1 MAAIPNSA
9 PSAMGLLVAH
19 PTLGYGK
26 IAAVGSGRLLV
37 VFGAEGKQAY
47 FALSSLQDGV
57 LRRLVLGLDEPA
69 RGPHGPCTV
78 TSAPPPGAVRGWSSL
93 EYGVTYTDGLR
104 ATVSEVDLSPLGSNS
119 RKTLVGALAAC
130 QAHRFAEFSA
140 RERLIRA
147 MDRMRQQVGG
157 LRALL
162 SSRFDLRP
170 HQAFVAG
177 TVILDHHRRY
187 ILADEVGLGK
197 TIEAGIVIHDL
208 LAARPDARIL
218 VVAPGALVR
227 QWLCELHTGFGG
239 QGFRLLDLHPPEAI
253 DLANWTKVICSTDF
267 ALRGLDRDLL
277 AQRWDMLV
285 VDEAHHLLRQQ
296 LMYGFVQSL
305 AVQARDLL
313 LLSAVPARRRETE
326 LFRLLALL
334 EPDRFRTGT
343 AAEAEFLALY
353 TAQEAIGRRLTRLTA
368 EIEAVEAQQAE
379 PSDAIVMARRLGQL
393 PALAADA
400 HIVALLERG
409 EADPSQT
416 LDCAK
421 AIWRHVVDEY
431 RINRRILRNRRQ
443 RLLAQEQIAEIRR
456 RLEEHPYEPDS
467 LEQEAVDAVRA
478 LLAELVA
485 TCLSPDFSRPLTRIL
500 LQSTCDPAALVE
512 VLEALADPPP
522 GRVDALGIELLGA
535 SGGGSYDRW
544 QDMLGILA
552 AGVNPR
558 IPQPALS
565 LALRRARAWKAS
577 PDSNSRLAH
586 VAGLLRS
593 WQPSRPKVL
602 VFAGFSGAAA
612 RVATQLQAALGE
624 QAVAEFRFD
633 LPDHEKEEAARRFRM
648 DPATWV
654 LVSDET
660 GGEGRNFQFADRLLH
675 YDLPWLADLV
685 EQRIGRLDRLGR
697 EAFSTEVPAH
707 VVHNPTAP
715 EAGLLAC
722 YRDGFGVFAAS
733 ISGLEF
739 ALRDM
744 HDRMADTAARGGVE
758 GLEALA
764 PSLAEAARE
773 ERLRDESEALLDEGS
788 FQSAGVERF
797 CKQPDPTLEKE
808 LEEAFVTFYRLAGRA
823 RAVRE
828 VRDERDERTREGLW
842 RFRPD
847 EVRDGPLAIVDR
859 DGQGELNART
869 GTFRRETARLR
880 RDVEFFTWGNPL
892 FDALDAALTSRPT
905 GRTYAIEVRA
915 TGVSPMLG
923 LEAIVKLRPDLS
935 RLADQP
941 GLQELARG
949 LLGVRRRS
957 FHYALGP
964 GQDARVIDRVRRSIR
979 PEHLGRVCRD
989 LSAERLHAVVAAT
1002 GLAWP
1007 EFVAGC
1013 EAGALAAA
1021 ERAFRAELDQLVAAE
1036 RRRINEMRA
1045 RARGAAGV
1053 DDASLL
1059 DLYLAALENWSPVVD
1074 SLGVMA
1080 INWAPT

>member
-1 MAAIPNSA
+1 MSAAPVGHLS
-9 PSAMGLLVAH
+9 MLGLLVTHA
-19 PTLGYGK
+19 TLGYGK
-26 IAAVGSGRLLV
+26 IAEVSPGRLLV

-47 FALSSLQDGV
+47 FALSSLQTGV
-57 LRRLVLGLDEPA
+57 LRRMVLGIDDPV

-78 TSAPPPGAVRGWSSL
+78 TKAPPPSAERNWTPL

-104 ATVSEVDLSPLGSNS
+104 ATVREVDLLPIGALRS
-119 RKTLVGALAAC
+119 RTLVGALSAC
-130 QAHRFAEFSA
+130 QAHGFVEFSA

-147 MDRMRQQVGG
+147 MDRMRQQAGG

-177 TVILDHHRRY
+177 TVILDHRRRY

-208 LAARPDARIL
+208 LAARPDARVL
-218 VVAPGALVR
+218 VLAPGALAR

-253 DLANWTKVICSTDF
+253 DLAKWTKVICSTDL
-267 ALRGLDRDLL
+267 ALRGLDSDLL

-296 LMYGFVQSL
+296 LMYGIVQTL
-305 AVQARDLL
+305 AAQAHDLL

-334 EPDRFRTGT
+334 EPNRFKTGS

-353 TAQEAIGRRLTRLTA
+353 EAQEAIGRRLTRLTA
-368 EIEAVEAQQAE
+368 EIEAVEAKEAE
-379 PSDAIVMARRLGQL
+379 PSDAIAMANRLRQL

-400 HIVALLERG
+400 NLAVLLQRG
-409 EADPSQT
+409 ESDPVQA

-431 RINRRILRNRRQ
+431 RISRRILRNRRQ
-443 RLLAQEQIAEIRR
+443 RLLAQAQIAEIRR

-467 LEQEAVDAVRA
+467 LEQDALQAIAV
-478 LLAELVA
+478 LLAELVEA
-485 TCLSPDFSRPLTRIL
+485 GLSPDFSRPLTRIL
-500 LQSTCDPAALVE
+500 LQSTCDPLALVQ

-522 GRVDALGIELLGA
+522 GTVNAFGIELLGA
-535 SGGGSYDRW
+535 AGGAGYDGW
-544 QDMLGILA
+544 QEMLGILA
-552 AGVNPR
+552 AGIR
-558 IPQPALS
+558 TRMPQPALS
-565 LALRRARAWKAS
+565 LALRRARAWEAS
-577 PDSNSRLAH
+577 PDSNNRLAH
-586 VAGLLRS
+586 LGRLLRD
-593 WQPSRPKVL
+593 WQASRPKVL
-602 VFAGFSGAAA
+602 VFAGFPGAAG
-612 RVATQLQAALGE
+612 RVAAHLQATLGE
-624 QAVAEFRFD
+624 RAVAEFRFD
-633 LPDHEKEEAARRFRM
+633 LPDYEKEEAARRFRM
-648 DPATWV
+648 DEATWV

-660 GGEGRNFQFADRLLH
+660 GGEGRNFQFADFLVH

-697 EAFSTEVPAH
+697 EVFSTDVPAH
-707 VVHNPTAP
+707 VVYNPAAP

-722 YRDGFGVFAAS
+722 YRDGLGVFVAS

-744 HDRMADTAARGGVE
+744 HDRMADMAARSGAD

-788 FQSAGVERF
+788 FQSAGAARF
-797 CKQPDPTLEKE
+797 CKEPDPTLEPE
-808 LEEAFVTFYRLAGRA
+808 LEESFVAFYRATCRAG
-823 RAVRE
+823 AVRQ
-828 VRDERDERTREGLW
+828 VPDERTREGLW
-842 RFRPD
+842 RFKPD
-847 EVRDGPLAIVDR
+847 EIRDGPLAIVDR

-892 FDALDAALTSRPT
+892 FDAVHAALTSRPT
-905 GRTYAIEVRA
+905 GRTYAVEVKVV
-915 TGVSPMLG
+915 GLPPLLG
-923 LEAIVKLRPDLS
+923 IEAIVGLRPDLL
-935 RLADQP
+935 RLAEQP

-949 LLGVRRRS
+949 LLGPRRRA
-957 FHYALGP
+957 FHYALVP
-964 GQDARVIDRVRRSIR
+964 GQDARIIDRVRRSLK

-989 LSAERLHAVVAAT
+989 IGAERLHALVSAT
-1002 GLAWP
+1002 GVAWP
-1007 EFVAGC
+1007 NFVAEC
-1013 EAGALAAA
+1013 EMAALTAAQGA
-1021 ERAFRAELDQLVAAE
+1021 FKAELDEVVAAE
-1036 RRRINEMRA
+1036 RRRVDEMLLRMRDVA
-1045 RARGAAGV
+1045 GAE
-1053 DDASLL
+1053 DANPLGE
-1059 DLYLAALENWSPVVD
+1059 YLAALENCSPVVD

-1080 INWAPT
+1080 INWTAA